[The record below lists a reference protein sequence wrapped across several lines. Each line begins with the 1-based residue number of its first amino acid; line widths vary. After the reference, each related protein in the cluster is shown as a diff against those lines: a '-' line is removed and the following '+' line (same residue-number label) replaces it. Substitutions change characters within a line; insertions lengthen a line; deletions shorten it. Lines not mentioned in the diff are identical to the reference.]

1 MSDTADFFRG
11 RIDQM
16 IDLRHPLAVLG
27 SRMPWQEIEAGLASQ
42 FARRVSEGKR
52 VEGMDLFGPS
62 TQLVGAGV
70 SKAGRPR
77 LPMRLMIS
85 LLYLKHAFD
94 ESDEGVVDRWS
105 ETPIWQYFSGMDYYE
120 HRRPCDPTVLV
131 KFRKLLGEA
140 GVEELLAQTINAA
153 VNLKLIDRG
162 QLSNVIVDSTVQPK
176 AVAYPT
182 DSRMLETVREKLV
195 ELAHDQGIALK
206 QTYAKEGR
214 YLRHKAGRYGHAR
227 QPVQA
232 DAPGDPPAENDRGPP
247 AAADPDAGDDA
258 DELDPRGAGQGES
271 GIRADRHREAEAPK
285 LYSWHAPEVVC
296 MSKGKAR
303 TPYEFGSKVGIATTL
318 RGSLI
323 VGARAFDG
331 NPYDGHTLVEQ
342 IEQATILMQDTGVK
356 PNTAW
361 VDLGYRGVD
370 ADNPNI
376 EIKHRGKRTRLTE
389 LEVKTLKRRQAIEPV
404 IGHLKS
410 DHRMG
415 RCHLKGALGDKMH
428 AVLCAAG
435 YNIRWLLRM
444 IRAKGLRAFVRVL
457 RAMRET
463 AAGDMQRLPMG
474 VRLIWSRLAYPTPRC
489 SDAPVAA

>member
-1 MSDTADFFRG
+1 
-11 RIDQM
+11 M

-42 FARRVSEGKR
+42 FARRVREGKR
-52 VEGMDLFGPS
+52 VECMDLFGPS

-94 ESDEGVVDRWS
+94 ESDEGDEGVVDRWS

-195 ELAHDQGIALK
+195 ELAHDEGIALK

-227 QPVQA
+227 QFKRMRRV
-232 DAPGDPPAENDRGPP
+232 
-247 AAADPDAGDDA
+247 
-258 DELDPRGAGQGES
+258 
-271 GIRADRHREAEAPK
+271 IRRQRTIVGRLQRQIQTRVTTLTSSIREVLGKANRVFAQTANRKAEAPK
-285 LYSWHAPEVVC
+285 LYSWHAPGVVC

-370 ADNPNI
+370 ADNPDI

-435 YNIRWLLRM
+435 YNIRWLLWM
-444 IRAKGLRAFVRVL
+444 IRARGLRASVRVL

-463 AAGDMQRLPMG
+463 AVGDMQRLPMG
-474 VRLIWSRLAYPTPRC
+474 VRLIWNRLAYPTPRR

>member
-1 MSDTADFFRG
+1 
-11 RIDQM
+11 
-16 IDLRHPLAVLG
+16 
-27 SRMPWQEIEAGLASQ
+27 
-42 FARRVSEGKR
+42 
-52 VEGMDLFGPS
+52 
-62 TQLVGAGV
+62 
-70 SKAGRPR
+70 
-77 LPMRLMIS
+77 MIS

-94 ESDEGVVDRWS
+94 ESDEGVVERWS
-105 ETPIWQYFSGMDYYE
+105 ETPLWQYFSGMDYYE

-131 KFRKLLGEA
+131 RFRQLLGEP

-153 VNLKLIDRG
+153 VTLRLIDRG
-162 QLSNVIVDSTVQPK
+162 HLSNVIVDSTVQPK

-182 DSRMLETVREKLV
+182 DSRLLEAARVKLV
-195 ELAHDQGIALK
+195 EIARAQGIALK
-206 QTYAKEGR
+206 QTYAKEGG
-214 YLRHKAGRYGHAR
+214 YLRHKAGRYAHAR
-227 QPVQA
+227 QFKRMRRVIKRQRTIVGRLA
-232 DAPGDPPAENDRGPP
+232 RQIQTKVTTLN
-247 AAADPDAGDDA
+247 AA
-258 DELDPRGAGQGES
+258 
-271 GIRADRHREAEAPK
+271 IRETLGKANRVFAQTANRKAEAPK

-323 VGARAFDG
+323 VGARAFEG
-331 NPYDGHTLVEQ
+331 NPYDGHTLAEQ
-342 IEQATILMQDTGVK
+342 IEQVTILMQDTGMK
-356 PNTAW
+356 PGTAW

-370 ADNPNI
+370 ADNPDI
-376 EIKHRGKRTRLTE
+376 EIKHRGKKARLTE

-404 IGHLKS
+404 IGHLKA

-415 RCHLKGALGDKMH
+415 RCHLKGALGDKLH

-463 AAGDMQRLPMG
+463 AVGDMQRLPVG

-489 SDAPVAA
+489 SYAPVAA

>member
-27 SRMPWQEIEAGLASQ
+27 ARMPWQEIEASLAQQ
-42 FARRVSEGKR
+42 FARRVREGKR

-105 ETPIWQYFSGMDYYE
+105 ETPLWQYFSGMDYYE
-120 HRRPCDPTVLV
+120 HRRPCDPTALV

-153 VNLKLIDRG
+153 VNLKLIDRRH
-162 QLSNVIVDSTVQPK
+162 LSAVIVDSTVQPK

-182 DSRMLETVREKLV
+182 DSRMLETAREKLV
-195 ELAHDQGIALK
+195 ELARGQGIALK
-206 QTYAKEGR
+206 QTYAKEGT
-214 YLRHKAGRYGHAR
+214 YLRHKAGRYAHAR
-227 QPVQA
+227 QFKRMRRVIRRQRTIVGRLQRA
-232 DAPGDPPAENDRGPP
+232 IQTRLTTLT
-247 AAADPDAGDDA
+247 AA
-258 DELDPRGAGQGES
+258 
-271 GIRADRHREAEAPK
+271 IRDTLGKAARVFEQTANRKTETPK
-285 LYSWHAPEVVC
+285 LYSWHAPEVLC
-296 MSKGKAR
+296 INKGKAR

-318 RGSLI
+318 HGSLI

-331 NPYDGHTLVEQ
+331 NPYDGHTLAEQ
-342 IEQATILMQDTGVK
+342 IEQATILMQDTGTK
-356 PNTAW
+356 PKTAW
-361 VDLGYRGVD
+361 VDLGYRG
-370 ADNPNI
+370 ADDENPGI
-376 EIKHRGKRTRLTE
+376 EIKHRGKKTRLNA
-389 LEVKTLKRRQAIEPV
+389 LEIRTLKRRQAIEPV

-415 RCHLKGALGDKMH
+415 RCHLKGALGDKLH

-435 YNIRWLLRM
+435 FNIRWLLRG
-444 IRAKGLRAFVRVL
+444 IARKGLRALLCAL
-457 RAMRET
+457 RAKAAT
-463 AAGDMQRLPMG
+463 AVRGGYRLTSDRNFAPF
-474 VRLIWSRLAYPTPRC
+474 RLVHPRVYPAV
-489 SDAPVAA
+489 SPVMA